1 MAGNAQKLM
10 VLCLNPCISQIDQT
24 INTLRF
30 GVKAKKVQIFVE
42 KFDKTKSKNKIISS
56 EKISKNEDLK
66 YMNQL
71 LMMKEKEVKDLQL
84 FTNKLSQMVLFYQN
98 RNTYGLW
105 HLNQD
110 NLKLI
115 ELDIWETLSGEK
127 MQQALYQLNHHEEL
141 QKVNQNNIIIKGGEE
156 IRFFNEEFYKNFPE
170 TTEYSEQQS
179 TITSLDEFC
188 EMLK

>member
-1 MAGNAQKLM
+1 LAGNAQKLM

>member
-1 MAGNAQKLM
+1 M